1 MKKPIILRL
10 LFFIIT
16 AISSFG
22 QGEGFWIEEN
32 VDPETGL
39 RTGKIEIFS
48 EFLKSRNQSPLP
60 IYTEQ
65 KLSNKYPLTVL
76 SAATHNFIGASFQHV
91 PRLKKIFSRQTLEIS
106 DVDAKK
112 RDINDGDIC
121 RVFNNLGETYAY
133 ALIVKDL
140 LPGTINVPK
149 QIRSSQLIDES
160 NINSLVSE
168 EVADFGKG
176 PIYYSTFAE
185 VEKHL

>member
-1 MKKPIILRL
+1 M
-10 LFFIIT
+10 
-16 AISSFG
+16 
-22 QGEGFWIEEN
+22 
-32 VDPETGL
+32 
-39 RTGKIEIFS
+39 
-48 EFLKSRNQSPLP
+48 
-60 IYTEQ
+60 
-65 KLSNKYPLTVL
+65 

-112 RDINDGDIC
+112 EKLMMEIFVEFLTILVRPL
-121 RVFNNLGETYAY
+121 RFNLY
-133 ALIVKDL
+133 DL

-149 QIRSSQLIDES
+149 QIRSSQLINES

>member
-1 MKKPIILRL
+1 M
-10 LFFIIT
+10 
-16 AISSFG
+16 
-22 QGEGFWIEEN
+22 
-32 VDPETGL
+32 
-39 RTGKIEIFS
+39 
-48 EFLKSRNQSPLP
+48 
-60 IYTEQ
+60 
-65 KLSNKYPLTVL
+65 SNKYPLTVL

-121 RVFNNLGETYAY
+121 RVFNNLGETFAY